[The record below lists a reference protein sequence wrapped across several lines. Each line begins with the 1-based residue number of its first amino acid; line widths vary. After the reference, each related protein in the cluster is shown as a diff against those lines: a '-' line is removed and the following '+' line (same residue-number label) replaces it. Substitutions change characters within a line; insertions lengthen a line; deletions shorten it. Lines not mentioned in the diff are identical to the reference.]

1 MARPVAMKNED
12 EMTEPTTL
20 MVDGQ
25 PQQARSGDT
34 ILALLQGLGIS
45 PPALCS
51 DPRVQPG
58 AHCRLC
64 CVELQGLDH
73 PVTSCNTLVA
83 EGMHIVTRSPALER
97 YRHQLLEWMAQS
109 CSSADLQRHPDKAL
123 HRELL
128 RHGLT
133 PGEAEPPP
141 RGAVDESHPLIRFD
155 PSRCITC
162 YRCVRICEE
171 LQGQSVWHALGH
183 GAGVHMVP
191 DSGGT
196 LATSSCVGCGAC
208 VDTCPTAA
216 LLDRPSLGLPP
227 AERWTRSVCAYCG
240 VGCEIEVGTAA
251 DAIVAIRPALDAP
264 VNKGHLCAKGRYGHG
279 YERSPDRV
287 RQPLQRQPDGQWRA
301 LGWPQALASVAQRL
315 QRVIDTHGPD
325 AVGVLGSARA
335 TNEEN
340 YLVQKF
346 ARLAIGSN
354 NVDCCARVCHT
365 PSAAAMKRMLGT
377 GAATNSFDDIEL
389 ARSFL
394 IVGANPSE
402 SHPVVGARIKQRL
415 LRGAAQA
422 IVIDPRRTEL
432 ARHARVHLAL
442 RAGTNV
448 PLLNAM
454 AQVIVE
460 EGLFDAGFVA
470 ARVEGFDALRHFL
483 QAWTPERAAA
493 ICGVPAALIREA
505 ARLYAGSG
513 PAMCL
518 HGLGVTEHTQGTEGV
533 MCLINLALL
542 SGNLGKRG
550 AGINPLRGQNNV
562 QGAAVMGCDP
572 GNLTGSLAL
581 EAGRTRFEEVW
592 QAPLP
597 RSPGLN
603 LLEMMDAAEAGRLKA
618 LYVVGFDIDLSLAH
632 QAATRR
638 ALGKL
643 DLLVVQ
649 DLVLNE
655 TARHA
660 HVFLPA
666 ASSFEKDGTFMNAE
680 RRVQRVRRSLPP
692 PGEARP
698 DWQILCE
705 LAAAMGKGE
714 HFKHADAESIWNEV
728 RAVWPASAG
737 LSYARLDRGGLQWP
751 CRDEGD
757 PGQATLHAEG
767 FTGGPTATLQ
777 VVDYR
782 PSAESTDAEFP
793 FLLSTGRHLYQFNAA
808 TMSGGGPLR
817 ALRPTDTLD
826 MHPTDAHRL
835 ALVDGELLRLR
846 SRHGWAELPLRI
858 CDQVQ
863 PGQLFASFHDPSVG
877 LNRITSAER
886 DSIVQ
891 APEYKLTAVQV
902 RRAGSR

>member
-1 MARPVAMKNED
+1 
-12 EMTEPTTL
+12 MTGTTKL
-20 MVDGQ
+20 TVDGQ

-34 ILALLQGLGIS
+34 ILSLLQGLGIA

-51 DPRVQPG
+51 DPRIQPG

-64 CVELQGLDH
+64 CVELQGQEH
-73 PVTSCNTLVA
+73 PVTSCNTRVA
-83 EGMHIVTRSPALER
+83 EGMRIVTSSPALER

-109 CSSADLQRHPDKAL
+109 CSSADLQGHPDKAL
-123 HRELL
+123 HRELR
-128 RHGLT
+128 RHGLA
-133 PGEAEPPP
+133 PGDAEPAP
-141 RGAVDESHPLIRFD
+141 RGAVDESHPLIRFN

-171 LQGQSVWHALGH
+171 LQGQSVWHVLGH
-183 GAGVHMVP
+183 GAGIHIVP

-196 LATSSCVGCGAC
+196 LAASSCVACGAC
-208 VDTCPTAA
+208 VDTCPTTA
-216 LLDRPSLGLPP
+216 LLDRPGLGQPP
-227 AERWTRSVCAYCG
+227 AERWTHSVCAYCG

-251 DAIVAIRPALDAP
+251 DAIVSVRPVLDAP
-264 VNKGHLCAKGRYGHG
+264 VNKGHLCAKGRNGHA
-279 YERSPDRV
+279 YERSPERV
-287 RQPLQRQPDGQWRA
+287 RQPLLRQEDGQWQA
-301 LGWPQALASVAQRL
+301 SGWSQALDAVAQRL
-315 QRVIDTHGPD
+315 RRVIDTHGPD

-335 TNEEN
+335 TNEDN

-346 ARLAIGSN
+346 ARLVIGTH

-365 PSAAAMKRMLGT
+365 PSAAAMKMMLGT

-389 ARSFL
+389 ARCFL

-432 ARHARVHLAL
+432 ARQARLHLAL
-442 RAGTNV
+442 RPGTNV

-454 AQVIVE
+454 AHVIVE

-470 ARVEGFDALRHFL
+470 ARVEGLEALRSFL

-493 ICGVPAALIREA
+493 ICGVPAAQIREA

-518 HGLGVTEHTQGTEGV
+518 HGLGVTEHSQGTEGV

-542 SGNLGKRG
+542 TGNLGRRG

-562 QGAAVMGCDP
+562 QGAALMGCEP
-572 GNLTGSLAL
+572 GTLTGSQSL
-581 EAGRTRFEEVW
+581 EASRARFEAAW

-597 RSPGLN
+597 HNRGLN

-632 QAATRR
+632 QAATRS
-638 ALGKL
+638 ALRKL

-649 DLVLNE
+649 DLFLNE
-655 TARHA
+655 TARQA
-660 HVFLPA
+660 DVFLPA
-666 ASSFEKDGTFMNAE
+666 ASSFEKEGSFMNAE

-692 PGEARP
+692 LGEARP

-705 LAAAMGKGE
+705 LAAAMGLGE
-714 HFKHADAESIWNEV
+714 HFNYADAESIWNEV
-728 RAVWPASAG
+728 RAVWPDGAG
-737 LSYARLDRGGLQWP
+737 LSYARLGRGGLLWP
-751 CRDEGD
+751 CRDEAD
-757 PGQATLHAEG
+757 PGQAVLHTEG
-767 FTGGPTATLQ
+767 FANGPTATLR

-782 PSAESTDAEFP
+782 PSAERTDAEFP
-793 FLLSTGRHLYQFNAA
+793 FLLSTGRNLYQFNAG
-808 TMSGGGPLR
+808 TMSGRGPLSDLR
-817 ALRPTDTLD
+817 ATDTLD
-826 MHPTDAHRL
+826 MNPADAARL
-835 ALVDGELLRLR
+835 AFADGELLQLR
-846 SRHGWAELPLRI
+846 SRHGCAELPLRI
-858 CDQVQ
+858 SGQVQ
-863 PGQLFASFHDPSVG
+863 PGQLFASFHDPAVA
-877 LNRITSAER
+877 LNRVTSPER

-891 APEYKLTAVQV
+891 APEYKLTAAQV
-902 RRAGSR
+902 ARAGQAPR